1 MRQIV
6 YIFISSV
13 ILSCSKKNELIP
25 FYNSSD
31 FTPFFLNS
39 TLEIEK
45 KINHR
50 ISDFNFKDHNNKII
64 SNDSIEGKIHVA
76 NFFFT
81 SCINICPNMTNNLK
95 LVSDAF
101 LNHPK
106 VKILSFT
113 VMPWVDDQK
122 KLNDYKNYNEIKSN
136 NWHFLTGDKKEIYKL
151 ARNSYFAE
159 ENIGISNDLNDFLH
173 TEYLILVDHKK
184 RIRGIY
190 NGSLKLDAIQ
200 LIKDIKV
207 LLNNENWYNI

>member
-6 YIFISSV
+6 YLSISII
-13 ILSCSKKNELIP
+13 ILSCTKKNELIP

-31 FTPFFLNS
+31 FTPLFLSNK
-39 TLEIEK
+39 LDIDQ

-50 ISDFNFKDHNNKII
+50 ISDFKFKDHNNKII

-101 LNHPK
+101 FNHQR
-106 VKILSFT
+106 VKILSFS
-113 VMPWVDDQK
+113 VMPSIDDQK
-122 KLNDYKNYNEIKSN
+122 KLNDYKKYHEIKSG

-151 ARNSYFAE
+151 ARESYFAE
-159 ENIGISNDLNDFLH
+159 EKIGLSGDLNDFLH

-184 RIRGIY
+184 RIRGIF
-190 NGSLKLDAIQ
+190 NGSLRLDVIQ
-200 LIKDIKV
+200 LINDIKI
-207 LLNNENWYNI
+207 LLDNENWYNI

>member
-1 MRQIV
+1 
-6 YIFISSV
+6 
-13 ILSCSKKNELIP
+13 
-25 FYNSSD
+25 
-31 FTPFFLNS
+31 
-39 TLEIEK
+39 
-45 KINHR
+45 
-50 ISDFNFKDHNNKII
+50 
-64 SNDSIEGKIHVA
+64 
-76 NFFFT
+76 
-81 SCINICPNMTNNLK
+81 MTNNLK

-113 VMPWVDDQK
+113 VMPWVDDHK

-159 ENIGISNDLNDFLH
+159 ENIGISNDVNDFLH

>member
-1 MRQIV
+1 
-6 YIFISSV
+6 
-13 ILSCSKKNELIP
+13 
-25 FYNSSD
+25 
-31 FTPFFLNS
+31 
-39 TLEIEK
+39 
-45 KINHR
+45 
-50 ISDFNFKDHNNKII
+50 
-64 SNDSIEGKIHVA
+64 
-76 NFFFT
+76 
-81 SCINICPNMTNNLK
+81 
-95 LVSDAF
+95 
-101 LNHPK
+101 
-106 VKILSFT
+106 
-113 VMPWVDDQK
+113 MPWVDDQK

>member
-6 YIFISSV
+6 YIYISLI

-25 FYNSSD
+25 FYNSPD

>member
-6 YIFISSV
+6 YLSISII
-13 ILSCSKKNELIP
+13 ILSCTKKNELIP

-31 FTPFFLNS
+31 FTPLFFSNKLD
-39 TLEIEK
+39 IDQ

-50 ISDFNFKDHNNKII
+50 ISNFKFKDHNNKII

-95 LVSDAF
+95 LVSEAF
-101 LNHPK
+101 FNHPR
-106 VKILSFT
+106 VKILSFS
-113 VMPWVDDQK
+113 VMPSIDDQK
-122 KLNDYKNYNEIKSN
+122 KLNDYKKYHEIKSE

-151 ARNSYFAE
+151 ARESYFAE
-159 ENIGISNDLNDFLH
+159 EKIDLSGDLNDFLH

-184 RIRGIY
+184 RIRGIF
-190 NGSLKLDAIQ
+190 NGSLRLDAIQ
-200 LIKDIKV
+200 LINDIKI
-207 LLNNENWYNI
+207 LLDNENWYNI